1 MVTHRPILPEAKAA
15 FRFLFIKVPLIIGAH
30 ILVATLV
37 YACANA
43 F

>member
-1 MVTHRPILPEAKAA
+1 MVTHNPILPEAKAA

-30 ILVATLV
+30 ILVGTLLYV
-37 YACANA
+37 FASA